1 MFLLKCRM
9 FYLECR
15 MRPAFSLILLNKRLN
30 LIFQRMKLVAKFGRH
45 WRLRVSDDSVI
56 QFLEMEREIHR
67 VTLRL
72 NTLYEQAKNH
82 NPLGPVE

>member
-1 MFLLKCRM
+1 
-9 FYLECR
+9 
-15 MRPAFSLILLNKRLN
+15 
-30 LIFQRMKLVAKFGRH
+30 
-45 WRLRVSDDSVI
+45 
-56 QFLEMEREIHR
+56 MEREIHR